1 MESRF
6 LAGSFGMQ
14 DPGSAPLE
22 AASMESP
29 RVAVNVADKEC
40 PDESLRLR
48 QVLLLNPGCGG
59 TGAAVPQAI

>member
-1 MESRF
+1 
-6 LAGSFGMQ
+6 MQ